1 VPERRYVPTGRSCKE
16 LETLI
21 QKHGW
26 RYLRAEGSH
35 RYYVREGDDR
45 LTVIPWHRRK
55 SLKRKTEAAILKQAG
70 LR

>member
-1 VPERRYVPTGRSCKE
+1 